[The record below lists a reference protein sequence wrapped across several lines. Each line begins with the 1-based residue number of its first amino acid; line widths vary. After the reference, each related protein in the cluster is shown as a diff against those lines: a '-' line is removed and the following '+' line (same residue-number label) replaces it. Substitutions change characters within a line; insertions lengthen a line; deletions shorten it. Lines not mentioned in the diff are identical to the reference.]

1 MGNQVTTL
9 TRYATCLVVVMY
21 AGSARAADAPTPSA
35 AKPISIAGASATKG
49 LSKPLCDETWDYGF
63 YTVVIDRLKYDGKV
77 KIKDFDPQHADEP
90 WSALSDQY
98 LGMKD
103 GGGFV
108 DFLRF
113 IGRFQDEK
121 KAESYLLKGMRG
133 QLFAAHLNPRLPPMV
148 ISLGALLVSSQFI
161 CKLDKGNPTFRH
173 ADWIAEVDGVFYAAK
188 ESECKGGQKKKT
200 ISVVDCS
207 GGKTLASDT
216 WSAPCDAGRIN
227 ACLFPMS
234 PGIMGIQQEYSASG
248 EGRQLSFR
256 AYDTAKGRKVFTMKE
271 GYDRTGGPEDFT
283 DVTDVDGDGVP
294 ELSDRHCDGDDCQ
307 RTRLRKW
314 NGKRFVDVKGK

>member
-1 MGNQVTTL
+1 MRNNVTPF
-9 TRYATCLVVVMY
+9 TRHATCLAVVLY
-21 AGSARAADAPTPSA
+21 AGSARASDPPPPSA
-35 AKPISIAGASATKG
+35 AKPSASAAKG
-49 LSKPLCDETWDYGF
+49 PAKPLCDETWDYGF
-63 YTVVIDRLKYDGKV
+63 YTVLIDAVDYDGKA
-77 KIKDFDPQHADEP
+77 KAKDYEPQHPDEP

-98 LGMKD
+98 LRTHASSGR
-103 GGGFV
+103 V
-108 DFLRF
+108 TFLRY
-113 IGRFQDEK
+113 IGRFRDGKEADKLLVRVYQDSK
-121 KAESYLLKGMRG
+121 YGG
-133 QLFAAHLNPRLPPMV
+133 YLNPRFPPMV
-148 ISLGALLVSSQFI
+148 SSPGALLVNYPYT
-161 CKLDKGNPTFRH
+161 CKLNKGYPALRE

-188 ESECKGGQKKKT
+188 ESACKGGQKKKT

-256 AYDTAKGRKVFTMKE
+256 AYDTAKGRKVFTMTE

-314 NGKRFVDVKGK
+314 NGKRFVDLKGK